1 MGRWTTTKKK
11 RWKRKGSWGPA
22 DEAWGGVA
30 WWKPPLECVGF
41 GVGGEEKRAGE
52 ERGRG
57 GRGFE
62 WRKRV
67 GTLRRDRRQ
76 RVLGSGD

>member
-1 MGRWTTTKKK
+1 MGRWRTTTTT

-41 GVGGEEKRAGE
+41 GVGGGEKRAGE
-52 ERGRG
+52 VTRGE
-57 GRGFE
+57 GRR
-62 WRKRV
+62 RKRI
-67 GTLRRDRRQ
+67 
-76 RVLGSGD
+76 